1 MAYQIGSRSF
11 DDLKGNIVVPSPM
24 FDSESRIGQDGSVVF
39 ATGNRGKPFSLE
51 SMYVETSYA
60 NAQALAITYA
70 SEPSLTPRNIIRGTV
85 DFTATTIRFVVLGVR
100 TEIQP
105 VPSWQGARGVAS
117 PGFVLRAEWQL
128 LAVNV

>member
-1 MAYQIGSRSF
+1 MAYQIGSREF
-11 DDLKGNIVVPSPM
+11 DDLKGDIVVPSPM
-24 FDSESRIGQDGSVVF
+24 FDAESRIGQDGSVVF
-39 ATGNRGKPFSLE
+39 ATGTRGREFTLE

-60 NAQALAITYA
+60 NAQDLAITYA

-85 DFTATTIRFVVLGVR
+85 DFTATTIRFVVLGVS

-105 VPSWQGARGVAS
+105 VPSWLGLRGAVA
-117 PGFVLRAEWQL
+117 PGFVLRAVWRL